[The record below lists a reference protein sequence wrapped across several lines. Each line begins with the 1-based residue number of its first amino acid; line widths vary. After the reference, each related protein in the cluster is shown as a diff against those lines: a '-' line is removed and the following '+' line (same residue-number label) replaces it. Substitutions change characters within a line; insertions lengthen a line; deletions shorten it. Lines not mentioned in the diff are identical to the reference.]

1 MSDQQGTVVC
11 ERGVAYER
19 GTPVQGL
26 LEIKRTLHQAHAY
39 GPWVVVGGAV
49 VSDEQGIPVQGLFER
64 KVHIYWG
71 WSKQT
76 PAFS

>member
-1 MSDQQGTVVC
+1 MVVVVLGAVSDEQ
-11 ERGVAYER
+11 

-26 LEIKRTLHQAHAY
+26 LEIKRTLQQAHAY

-49 VSDEQGIPVQGLFER
+49 VSDAQGIPVQGLFER
-64 KVHIYWG
+64 KVPIYWG